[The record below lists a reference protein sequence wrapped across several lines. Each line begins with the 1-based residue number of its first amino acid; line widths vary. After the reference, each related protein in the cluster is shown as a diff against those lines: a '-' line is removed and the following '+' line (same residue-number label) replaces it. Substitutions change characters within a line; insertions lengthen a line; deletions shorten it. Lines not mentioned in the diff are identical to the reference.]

1 MYKLYLVIYGI
12 NSQKDMIVSIWREI
26 RQPLIILVI
35 GGAAMASIMASK
47 PIPKPNQDLLAETP
61 KTRVTVQTAIREQ
74 VILSAT
80 SQGTVKAKREIDL
93 VAQVS
98 GLIVNVDK
106 QFVDGN
112 FFSHGAVLIEIDSR
126 DYHAAL
132 LNAKSRLSQAQRSLA
147 EEKGRSRQA
156 KKEWRDLGNE
166 EANEL
171 FLRKLQLAEAEAAVA
186 FATADVG
193 IAELNIERTKI
204 SVPFDGRI
212 EHTYVNIGQ
221 FVTSGTQLAKVYDTA
236 TAEVRLSLSDRQL
249 TLLDLPMLGSEFD
262 RKPAVIL
269 SAVIG
274 GKSHQWQGIITRTEA
289 SVDVNSRLYY
299 AIVEVEQPFK
309 VAGTN
314 YHSAPLIPGL
324 FINAKIEG
332 KKLNDVI
339 VLPNKAIVK
348 RTNIYTLNDK
358 NIIEIQPVTVLS
370 KTNNLVWIQS
380 SITENTAIL
389 LEKHAVVSP
398 GTMVEPI
405 FRPRVHDNLAP
416 LVGITATAVNGIK

>member
-1 MYKLYLVIYGI
+1 
-12 NSQKDMIVSIWREI
+12 VSIWEKI
-26 RQPLIILVI
+26 KLPLIILVL
-35 GGAAMASIMASK
+35 GGTTIALIMLSK
-47 PIPKPNQDLLAETP
+47 QTPKPNEELLTEPPRTKVA
-61 KTRVTVQTAIREQ
+61 VQIAVREQ

-112 FFSHGAVLIEIDSR
+112 FFAHDAVLIEIDSR
-126 DYHAAL
+126 DYRAAL
-132 LNAKSRLSQAQRSLA
+132 LNAKSRLSQAKRSLA

-156 KKEWRDLGNE
+156 KKEWRDLGNK

-171 FLRKLQLAEAEAAVA
+171 FLRKHQLAEAHAAVA
-186 FATADVG
+186 YTEADVG

-204 SVPFDGRI
+204 SAPFDGRI

-249 TLLDLPMLGSEFD
+249 ALLDLPMLGAEFES
-262 RKPAVIL
+262 KPAVIL

-274 GKSHQWQGIITRTEA
+274 GKPHQWQGIITRTEA

-299 AIVEVEQPFK
+299 AIVEVEQPFE
-309 VAGTN
+309 VTDTR

-324 FINAKIEG
+324 FVNAEIEG

-339 VLPNKAIVK
+339 VLPNEAIVK
-348 RTNIYTLNDK
+348 RTNIYTLNNR

-370 KTNNLVWIQS
+370 KTDGRVWIQS
-380 SITENTAIL
+380 GITDNTAIL
-389 LEKHAVVSP
+389 LDKHAVVSP
-398 GTMVEPI
+398 GTRVDPVFDVE
-405 FRPRVHDNLAP
+405 VHNNPDSLIGVA
-416 LVGITATAVNGIK
+416 ATAVNGVK